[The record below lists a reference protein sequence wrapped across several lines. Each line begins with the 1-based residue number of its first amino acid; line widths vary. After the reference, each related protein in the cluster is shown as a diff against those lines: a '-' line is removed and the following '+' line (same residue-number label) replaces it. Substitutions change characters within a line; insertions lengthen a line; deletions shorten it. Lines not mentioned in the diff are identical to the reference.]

1 MTIEKWLA
9 DVHYDNLGT
18 CIWNRQKDGG
28 NQMIAD
34 IRGWGAIQNEF
45 KTNEEAEKF
54 QDGVGEFIVQAIREK
69 IARTSSQTDEK
80 GKPLTY
86 WGGVDFTNPNAN
98 NIKSDSTVS
107 KKVIRIDDINEEV
120 DELIRQNEL
129 PKELSDE
136 EIEKGAKEWYNKEGA
151 YSASAIALKTW
162 VYAIRWYREQLKK

>member
-18 CIWNRQKDGG
+18 CIWNREKDGG

-54 QDGVGEFIVQAIREK
+54 QDEVGEFIVQAIKEK
-69 IARTSSQTDEK
+69 LASTSSQTISDA
-80 GKPLTY
+80 GKDTADY
-86 WGGVDFTNPNAN
+86 
-98 NIKSDSTVS
+98 
-107 KKVIRIDDINEEV
+107 IDRHIIESM
-120 DELIRQNEL
+120 
-129 PKELSDE
+129 KELAKEGFKPQTSEISDE

>member
-18 CIWNRQKDGG
+18 CIWNREKDGG

-54 QDGVGEFIVQAIREK
+54 QDEVGEFIVQAIKEK
-69 IARTSSQTDEK
+69 LASTSSQT
-80 GKPLTY
+80 
-86 WGGVDFTNPNAN
+86 
-98 NIKSDSTVS
+98 I
-107 KKVIRIDDINEEV
+107 
-120 DELIRQNEL
+120 
-129 PKELSDE
+129 SDE